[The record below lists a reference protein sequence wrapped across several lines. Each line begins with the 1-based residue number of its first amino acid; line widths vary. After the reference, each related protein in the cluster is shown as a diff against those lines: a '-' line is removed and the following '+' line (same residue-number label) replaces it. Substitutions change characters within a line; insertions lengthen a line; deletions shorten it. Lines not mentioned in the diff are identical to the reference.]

1 MPPLTDLKTPS
12 HIRVAIGIRAH
23 SGWAA
28 VVAIARNANAIDV
41 LDRRRISVIETKGP
55 RANQPYHY
63 AKMIP
68 LAEAQEHLNR
78 CEETA
83 VRLAA
88 DGLTKLNQR
97 LGGACYKVVG
107 CAILQTSIR
116 TLPELPQILASHA
129 MIHTAEGQFFRNVFA
144 RASEKLKLPVTKIS
158 ERELFDLAS
167 RDLRSS
173 PSKITSK
180 LTALGRDLGPPWT
193 QDQKFGALAAWLLL
207 SS

>member
-1 MPPLTDLKTPS
+1 MKTPS
-12 HIRVAIGIRAH
+12 HIRAAIGIRAH

-28 VVAIARNANAIDV
+28 VVAVAPDANSIEV
-41 LDRRRISVIETKGP
+41 IDRRRISVIETKGP

-68 LAEAQEHLNR
+68 FAEAQEHLDH

-88 DGLTKLNQR
+88 DGLAKLTDM
-97 LGGACYKVVG
+97 LCGARYRVIG
-107 CAILQTSIR
+107 CSILQTSTR

-129 MIHTAEGQFFRNVFA
+129 MIHTAEGLFFRGVFA
-144 RASEKLKLPVTKIS
+144 RACEQTKLPVTKIS

-167 RDLRSS
+167 RKLRIS
-173 PSKITSK
+173 PAKLTAK
-180 LTALGRDLGPPWT
+180 LTALGRNLGPPWT
-193 QDQKFGALAAWLLL
+193 QDQKFAALAAWLLL
-207 SS
+207 A